1 MVYFLFISVENW
13 SRCPIVLISK
23 NTKASTLTLTTPSQE
38 QVNQKLLGAWN
49 AHLVFIGPGEVFKRS
64 VNIKF

>member
-1 MVYFLFISVENW
+1 
-13 SRCPIVLISK
+13 
-23 NTKASTLTLTTPSQE
+23 LTTPSQE

-64 VNIKF
+64 NNLLPKYSTEINKK